1 LWWHTNDG
9 LLFTIEKLIYG
20 GEGLARLPADER
32 GRGKAVFLP
41 FVLAGEKVEAS
52 ITQERPGFAR
62 AHVEDILEASPQRL
76 AARCR
81 YFERCG
87 GCNYQHASYQ
97 EQLKIKTS
105 VLKENLQRLAKL
117 ELPEEPV
124 VHPSPPWN
132 YRNRSRLQVRSEGD
146 FELGYFKISSDGVL
160 PVEECP
166 ISSPLI
172 NRAIGVL
179 WELGRSRRIPAAL
192 REIELF
198 ADADDARLL
207 VELYLDSRL
216 DGRARAT
223 AGEAIADQLCGALPE
238 VATVYAFGQNISRA
252 RRVGHTSDAPGR
264 VIYPGEF
271 RYRSGTAAFRV
282 SGGSFFQVNRFLVEE
297 LATLVTRGSG
307 GELALDLYA
316 GVGLFTV
323 GLAERFRHIVGV
335 ESAQSSAA
343 DLKHNCPPN
352 VKTVHAPVDAYFA
365 GKGARSRP
373 QLVVA
378 DPPRAGLGER
388 VAQALV
394 KLDSPR
400 IRYVSCDPAT
410 LARDLSLLRTGGYRV
425 EQVHLIDLFPQTY
438 HIESVVELVR

>member
-1 LWWHTNDG
+1 VAYNEV

-20 GEGLARLPADER
+20 GEGLARLPADQR

-52 ITQERPGFAR
+52 ITEERPGFAR
-62 AHVEDILEASPQRL
+62 AQVEHILEASPKRL

-87 GCNYQHASYQ
+87 GCNYQHTSYQ

-117 ELPEEPV
+117 ELQEDPV
-124 VHPSPPWN
+124 VHPSLPWN
-132 YRNRSRLQVRSEGD
+132 YRNRTRLQVGSEGD
-146 FELGYFKISSDGVL
+146 FELGYFKVSSHVVL

-179 WELGRSRRIPAAL
+179 WELGRGGRIPAEL

-207 VELYLDSRL
+207 IELYLDPRL
-216 DGRARAT
+216 DGSARAT
-223 AGEAIADQLCGALPE
+223 AGAAAADQLCAALPE
-238 VATVYAFGQNISRA
+238 VAVVYAFGQNISTVRN
-252 RRVGHTSDAPGR
+252 VGHASKAPDWAIHR
-264 VIYPGEF
+264 SEF
-271 RYRSGTAAFRV
+271 RYRSGRAAFRV

-297 LATLVTRGSG
+297 LATLVTSACS

-323 GLAERFRHIVGV
+323 GLAERFRHIVAV
-335 ESAQSSAA
+335 ESSQSSAA
-343 DLKHNCPPN
+343 DLKDNCPPN
-352 VKTVHAPVDAYFA
+352 VKTVHAAVEAYLA

-373 QLVVA
+373 ELVVA

-388 VAQALV
+388 VAKALV
-394 KLDSPR
+394 KLDPPR

-410 LARDLSLLRTGGYRV
+410 LARDLGPLRAGGYRV
-425 EQVHLIDLFPQTY
+425 EQVHLVDLFPQTY